1 MIRTAPRGET
11 VVLSSPSEPLRYRLF
26 DLILERGLLPGQTE
40 RDARALLATW
50 RLFLIST
57 QEIWGYRHGNR
68 WLVSHYLLEPRA
80 S

>member
-1 MIRTAPRGET
+1 VGCCPDG
-11 VVLSSPSEPLRYRLF
+11 P
-26 DLILERGLLPGQTE
+26 E
-40 RDARALLATW
+40 RDARAPLATW

-68 WLVSHYLLEPRA
+68 WLVSHYLLEPLA

>member
-11 VVLSSPSEPLRYRLF
+11 VVMSSPSEPVRYRLL
-26 DLILERGLLPGQTE
+26 DLVLERGLLPDGPE
-40 RDARALLATW
+40 RDARAPLATW

-68 WLVSHYLLEPRA
+68 WLVSHYLLEPLA